1 MVPVSI
7 VKRSLGFSLGVAVLA
22 GSAAILVVI
31 SSTQADREAARD
43 QQLLAQAAQTV
54 SRLNALTEVTTWPD
68 AVHAV
73 LAGMGINADRGC
85 IQVLVPIPESDRRW
99 RVITAVPER
108 PSSSLPSAD
117 PQVQAAASG
126 PNHFVTWIDPA
137 GESWRSAVLAGETTI
152 GHHPFMV
159 EARLPEALRPATAIL
174 VASALFV
181 GGVGIGLGS
190 AWWLLRQV
198 RRQRPAGENSAR
210 AADPDRA
217 TEDLLT
223 TKRLRQQREIA
234 DLRVQVARFQ
244 GADRAKTTLLVALCR
259 SLRQSVEGL
268 RGTGLMLSQT
278 RLDRIQLDQIEA
290 LQAGH
295 GDLATRIGDVLDFAL
310 LEADCLS
317 LDQRPLRPRMV
328 LEEALIIV
336 AERCAQLPVEL
347 VWEADSNV
355 PERVIGDLARIR
367 QVLVNLIGLA
377 AATAEEGTV
386 AVILTTDSP
395 QQLTFTISL
404 MGVTLTADRIRLL
417 LEGAISSES
426 SSAQLHSDG
435 LGLVLGKRLAQA
447 MGGSLGIDRGDQSDI
462 RLTCTLQVSP
472 DQIEPE
478 RPLQGIG
485 IILAHE
491 RPAILH
497 MLQAI
502 LVRAGALVTLSAT
515 HDELIAVDGQAH
527 DQRLLLASSRILT
540 ADDAVEPFAVG
551 EGVRRF
557 AAGRPLVVVVDQVH
571 RGFAGDLRVAG
582 AKALI
587 SQPIRQQALLNAIHA
602 ATNEPVRESWP
613 VPILS
618 GHPDPTRVLI
628 VEDNQVNQL
637 VLIRVLESLG
647 ISPEVAHQGQEAVDL
662 VHVAGDRPFSLIFMD
677 CMMPVLDGFAA
688 TQAIRR
694 HEAARGG
701 RRAWIIAVTANA
713 LAHDRQRCLD
723 TGMDDYLAKPVTPAA
738 LGEVL
743 ARWRQLTRVP
753 AVSPGALAVGVPFP
767 APEGDFSGLDTLV
780 RLAGRP
786 AMIEVV
792 NCFLVETEAMHQ
804 QIVAAAAAKDWDR
817 LRAAAHK
824 LKGSCATVGLK
835 KLLAQVV
842 RIEVL
847 ARSGS
852 DEALAAELATL
863 IPCLADSLQQLS
875 AYRDQV
881 G

>member
-7 VKRSLGFSLGVAVLA
+7 VNRILGFSLGVAVLA
-22 GSAAILVVI
+22 WSAAILVVI
-31 SSTQADREAARD
+31 FGTHDDREVARD
-43 QQLLAQAAQTV
+43 QTLLAQAAQTV
-54 SRLNALTEVTTWPD
+54 SRLQALGEPTSWSD
-68 AVHAV
+68 AVHPV
-73 LAGMGINADRGC
+73 LAGSGIVSAPGC
-85 IQVLVPIPESDRRW
+85 IQVLVPIPENDRRW

-108 PSSSLPSAD
+108 PTSSLPSAD
-117 PQVQAAASG
+117 PQIQAAANG

-137 GESWRSAVLAGETTI
+137 GESWRSAVLTSKTAI
-152 GHHPFMV
+152 GQHPFMV
-159 EARLPEALRPATAIL
+159 EARLPEGSRPATAIL
-174 VASALFV
+174 LATLVFL
-181 GGVGIGLGS
+181 GGTACGLGG
-190 AWWLLRQV
+190 AWWLLRQN
-198 RRQRPAGENSAR
+198 RRQRPVGESLAPAG
-210 AADPDRA
+210 DPDRA
-217 TEDLLT
+217 PGDPLT
-223 TKRLRQQREIA
+223 TQRLRQQREVA

-278 RLDRIQLDQIEA
+278 RLDRVQRDQIEL

-336 AERCAQLPVEL
+336 AERCVQLPVEL
-347 VWEADSNV
+347 VWEADPNV

-377 AATAEEGTV
+377 ASTAEEGTV
-386 AVILTTDSP
+386 AVILTADSP

-404 MGVTLTADRIRLL
+404 LGVTLTADRIRLL

-426 SSAQLHSDG
+426 SSARLHSDG

-447 MGGSLGIDRGDQSDI
+447 MGGSLGIDRGEQDDI

-497 MLQAI
+497 MLEAI
-502 LVRAGALVTLSAT
+502 LVRAGAEVTIAAT
-515 HDELIAVDGQAH
+515 HEELVEVDGQAH
-527 DQRLLLASSRILT
+527 DRRLLLASSRILT
-540 ADDAVEPFAVG
+540 ADDAVEPFVVG

-557 AAGRPLVVVVDQVH
+557 AAGRPLVVVDQVH

-602 ATNEPVRESWP
+602 ATNDAVRESGP

-618 GHPDPTRVLI
+618 GHAETIRVLI

-637 VLIRVLESLG
+637 VLIRILESLG
-647 ISPEVAHQGQEAVDL
+647 ISPEVAHHGQEAVDL
-662 VHVAGDRPFSLIFMD
+662 VRVAGAHSFNLIFMD
-677 CMMPVLDGFAA
+677 CMMPVLDGLAA
-688 TQAIRR
+688 TRMIRS
-694 HEAARGG
+694 HEQVHGG

-713 LAHDRQRCLD
+713 LANDRQRCLD
-723 TGMDDYLAKPVTPAA
+723 TGMDDYLSKPVTPAA

-743 ARWRQLTRVP
+743 ARWRQMTRVP
-753 AVSPGALAVGVPFP
+753 AVPTGASAVGAPSP

-792 NCFLVETEAMHQ
+792 NCFLAETEAMHQ
-804 QIVAAAAAKDWDR
+804 QVVAAASAKDWDR

-835 KLLAQVV
+835 GLHAQVV
-842 RIEVL
+842 RIETL
-847 ARSGS
+847 ARSGG

-863 IPCLADSLQQLS
+863 IPCLADNLQQLR
-875 AYRDQV
+875 AYRDRP